1 MESMI
6 LCQAFVILVISFSQ
20 QPITINYRIWRLV
33 ILKHKTPVIMPVY
46 NSEKHLVQSIDSILK
61 QTYKDFEFIII
72 DDGSTDNSLSIINS
86 YRLLKDTNINLSSTQ
101 SISV

>member
-1 MESMI
+1 M
-6 LCQAFVILVISFSQ
+6 
-20 QPITINYRIWRLV
+20 
-33 ILKHKTPVIMPVY
+33 KHKIPVIMPVY

-86 YRLLKDTNINLSSTQ
+86 YRLSKDTNINLSSTQ
-101 SISV
+101 SIFV